1 MVESADEIPISYL
14 NKGQV
19 YDITVMDLRPPMI
32 TPEPLQYRTFIRI
45 SFDIEEQRLNPA
57 ACWQMWEDSRGMSEA
72 QQRGSEPLA
81 IEFIPDGERHQH
93 FQIEQVSVD
102 GFCVTWVVEPGSRS
116 QSCSIP
122 IQFNFLSTDFSH
134 SKGVRG
140 VPVRL
145 CAKTELLSL
154 EDTANPR
161 GSEVCYCKVKLFR
174 DHGAERKVANDL
186 AHVRKAIGKLEQQIY
201 DAGVSGRPG
210 KRRRGN
216 NTSTDMTGSDEISL
230 GSIQSGTQD
239 DSVEDD
245 LQEKLAITHAMV
257 SSVRSVSVLALQGDK
272 GDDPDQSP
280 IQLARGQTSTNH
292 VKVQSSEDQS
302 LDQANQLIAE
312 RPSRRCKASVIHHAI
327 HLITYPAPAACF
339 FIRLTDEVGNIFR
352 AIYLTER
359 TAEELR
365 KKISEKY
372 RFDQSKIVRM
382 LRVIKDNLKIVVDDD
397 MVREIAEGQDM
408 IIDICGSSVA
418 DDDDSF
424 KEIRL
429 KYIDSG

>member
-1 MVESADEIPISYL
+1 MVESADKIPISYL

-19 YDITVMDLRPPMI
+19 YNMTVMDLRPPII

-45 SFDIEEQRLNPA
+45 SFDTEEQRLNPA
-57 ACWQMWEDSRGMSEA
+57 TCWQMWEDSRGMSEA

-81 IEFIPDGERHQH
+81 IEFIPDGEMHRHL
-93 FQIEQVSVD
+93 QIEQVSVD
-102 GFCVTWVVEPGSRS
+102 GFCVTWVVEPASRS

-122 IQFNFLSTDFSH
+122 VQFNFLSTDFSH

-174 DHGAERKVANDL
+174 DHGAERKAANDL
-186 AHVRKAIGKLEQQIY
+186 AHVRKAMGKLEQQIH

-216 NTSTDMTGSDEISL
+216 NTSTSTDMTGSDEINR
-230 GSIQSGTQD
+230 GSIQSSTQD
-239 DSVEDD
+239 DSVEDG
-245 LQEKLAITHAMV
+245 LQEKLAITQAMIP
-257 SSVRSVSVLALQGDK
+257 SARSVSVLALQGDK
-272 GDDPDQSP
+272 EDDPDQSP
-280 IQLARGQTSTNH
+280 IQLARGQTSTKH
-292 VKVQSSEDQS
+292 VKVPSSEDES
-302 LDQANQLIAE
+302 LDQSKQLTAE
-312 RPSRRCKASVIHHAI
+312 CPSKQCKASVIHHI
-327 HLITYPAPAACF
+327 IDFITYSALAACF
-339 FIRLTDEVGNIFR
+339 FIRLTDEVGDIFR

-365 KKISEKY
+365 KKICEKY
-372 RFDQSKIVRM
+372 HFDQSKIVRM
-382 LRVIKDNLKIVVDDD
+382 LRVIKDSMKIVVDDD

-418 DDDDSF
+418 GDDDSLM
-424 KEIRL
+424 EIRL
-429 KYIDSG
+429 KY

>member
-81 IEFIPDGERHQH
+81 IEFVPDGERHQH

-174 DHGAERKVANDL
+174 DHGAERRLSNDIT
-186 AHVRKAIGKLEQQIY
+186 HVRKSFWKLQQQIQGY
-201 DAGVSGRPG
+201 DIGVGSNGKWKRSSSTVISKCSNKHVTQLSNQRHLLSVSSQDGCGESGL
-210 KRRRGN
+210 GN
-216 NTSTDMTGSDEISL
+216 
-230 GSIQSGTQD
+230 
-239 DSVEDD
+239 D
-245 LQEKLAITHAMV
+245 LHEKLSILQNMLLSGKPA
-257 SSVRSVSVLALQGDK
+257 SVLGLQGDED
-272 GDDPDQSP
+272 DDPDLYPVQFP
-280 IQLARGQTSTNH
+280 DCLDHIGEHYTARQTSVDSNSFQDVLTRNNSMSTH
-292 VKVQSSEDQS
+292 LPCHFLDSQQIGPFNNPDCSRLPCELQSNKSLLKHPVRILKVKNSIEAVDIDPNYSPPAKRQR
-302 LDQANQLIAE
+302 
-312 RPSRRCKASVIHHAI
+312 RPSKELNCPDNPR
-327 HLITYPAPAACF
+327 F
-339 FIRLTDEVGNIFR
+339 FRLT
-352 AIYLTER
+352 
-359 TAEELR
+359 
-365 KKISEKY
+365 
-372 RFDQSKIVRM
+372 
-382 LRVIKDNLKIVVDDD
+382 
-397 MVREIAEGQDM
+397 
-408 IIDICGSSVA
+408 
-418 DDDDSF
+418 
-424 KEIRL
+424 
-429 KYIDSG
+429 